1 MVCPGRFT
9 AGRGFLFDVLHMTKP
24 KRKVAQTGRP
34 GTELVAPQIGT
45 AYVPRPK
52 HVPLPGDA
60 VIPEGVV
67 IQRYP
72 VPMGRYAVQ
81 PGDVMSGGFMSDWRA
96 KRGGV

>member
-1 MVCPGRFT
+1 
-9 AGRGFLFDVLHMTKP
+9 MTKP
-24 KRKVAQTGRP
+24 KRKVAATGRP

-60 VIPEGVV
+60 VIPAGVV

-72 VPMGRYAVQ
+72 GPVGRYAVQ
-81 PGDVMSGGFMSDWRA
+81 PGEVMSGGFMSDWRA
-96 KRGGV
+96 KRGAGA